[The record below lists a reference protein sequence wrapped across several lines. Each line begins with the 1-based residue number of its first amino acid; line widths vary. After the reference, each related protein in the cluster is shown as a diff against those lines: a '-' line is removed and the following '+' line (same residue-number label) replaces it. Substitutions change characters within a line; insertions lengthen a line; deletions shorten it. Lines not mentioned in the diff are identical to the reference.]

1 MTADHPPT
9 LLCVPFTAPRVEQTL
24 ALLHAPGRVFDI
36 AELRLDYMERPDVA
50 RLLRDKPCPVIVTN
64 RPTREG
70 GHWAGTE
77 ERRLELLAEADRL
90 GADYI
95 DIEWDA
101 RERFSHP
108 GRARLIVSHHDFK
121 ETPANIAEIARRIE
135 ATDADIVKVATM
147 ANTPAD
153 NVTMLRVLR
162 AARKPTIALTMGE
175 HGNLLRILGPKEKAF
190 LVYASLDTGR
200 ESAPGQVPVNELV
213 EVFRFREIRPST
225 RCYGILGHPTPNP
238 VYATLLNGAFR
249 HLAVDAVAL
258 PIRTKDPAEVLSV
271 YREVPVAGYVVLPP
285 YRATIIDS
293 LDEVEPHARQN
304 GLVDA
309 VIADANKL
317 RGYCLAP
324 QSGESIAVDQPPS
337 DKAALVEYLASVLEL
352 WTGRPAPREYL
363 HVIAVA

>member
-1 MTADHPPT
+1 MITDHPHT
-9 LLCVPFTAPRVEQTL
+9 LLCVPFTAPSVEQAL
-24 ALLHAPGRVFDI
+24 ALLHAPGRVFDV
-36 AELRLDYMERPDVA
+36 AELRLDYLERPDVA

-77 ERRLELLAEADRL
+77 EGRLELLAEADRL

-101 RERFSHP
+101 RERFGHP
-108 GRARLIVSHHDFK
+108 GRARLIVSHHNFK
-121 ETPANIAEIARRIE
+121 ETPADIAEIARRIE

-162 AARKPTIALTMGE
+162 AARKPTIAVTMGE

-225 RCYGILGHPTPNP
+225 RCYGILGYPAPNP
-238 VYATLLNGAFR
+238 VYAALLNSAFR
-249 HLAVDAVAL
+249 HLAIDAVAL
-258 PIRTKDPAEVLSV
+258 PIRTENPAEVLIA

-285 YRATIIDS
+285 HRATIIDL
-293 LDEVEPHARQN
+293 LDEIQPLARQK

-309 VIADANKL
+309 VVADTNKL
-317 RGYCLAP
+317 RGYCLSP
-324 QSGESIAVDQPPS
+324 RSDESFAVDQPPS
-337 DKAALVEYLASVLEL
+337 DKAALVEYLAAAFEL
-352 WTGRPAPREYL
+352 WTGQPAPREFMQ
-363 HVIAVA
+363 ATAGA